1 MRYAA
6 LLLLIAALGASAET
20 IEVNPPRSVCA
31 TVSRVTL
38 DGGAQYDTVTRDWV
52 IVVNIEI
59 TPPALPTVSGV
70 EMEPL
75 PPMTRRA
82 VVTAKR
88 AEIEAVAGKAN
99 LTEAELSAAVRGV
112 VLGKLQSL
120 LSGIGG

>member
-6 LLLLIAALGASAET
+6 LLLLAALYASAET

-59 TPPALPTVSGV
+59 TPPALPAVSGV
-70 EMEPL
+70 EMDAMPTL
-75 PPMTRRA
+75 TRRA

-112 VLGKLQSL
+112 VLGKLQKM